1 MGTTVDGI
9 ISGQVRPDGR
19 TWGRPALVDSCVRYG
34 GGGSN
39 LIRAVQHR
47 LGLTADGLFGP
58 ATIRALQKHLGFAQ
72 DSWFG
77 PGTARALQTRL
88 NTGRF

>member
-1 MGTTVDGI
+1 MPPFQELFMSQEFWSAVI
-9 ISGQVRPDGR
+9 L
-19 TWGRPALVDSCVRYG
+19 ALI

-47 LGLTADGLFGP
+47 LNLTADGLLGP
-58 ATIRALQKHLGFAQ
+58 ATIRAIQRHLGVAQ

-88 NTGRF
+88 NTGKF